1 MKGTHMT
8 FRQNHEPQSL
18 NDLIFHDPAV
28 EQVLRE
34 YATGQ
39 RTKHLILHGPKGS
52 GKSCAAQMILKERLP
67 NNFPDMTT
75 ASINGRT
82 DRKRKTWDHICMNWS
97 FQNSSRGYTHIDEV
111 DRYKEDL
118 LDQLDEFLE
127 HDRIGTIIMTT
138 NHLENLDEWFTDRC
152 ATVELLRPTASDM
165 IDRAYAI
172 LQAEGYNYSRQ
183 QVGSMLSSFRGSLRK
198 MVEALETYVL
208 SHPPSANP
216 SGQSV
221 TSAVQP
227 AALTAGTVQLSKPQ
241 KLTIGGKSV

>member
-1 MKGTHMT
+1 MT
-8 FRQNHEPQSL
+8 FRQNHEPKSF
-18 NDLIFHDPAV
+18 NDLIFHDPGV

-34 YATGQ
+34 YANGQ

-82 DRKRKTWDHICMNWS
+82 DRKRKNWKRLWNDWC

-111 DRYKEDL
+111 DRFSEAL

-138 NHLENLDEWFTDRC
+138 NHLENLDEWFVDRC
-152 ATVELLRPTASDM
+152 ATVEVLRPTASDM
-165 IDRAYAI
+165 IDRAHAI
-172 LQAEGYNYSRQ
+172 LQVEGYNYTRQ
-183 QVGSMLSSFRGSLRK
+183 QVGSMLNGFNGSLRK
-198 MVEALETYVL
+198 LVEALETYIL
-208 SHPPSANP
+208 RNPPSAFSPTSVAQP
-216 SGQSV
+216 SIP
-221 TSAVQP
+221 SAV
-227 AALTAGTVQLSKPQ
+227 LTVGTLQLAKPQ
-241 KLTIGGKSV
+241 KLTVGGKPV